1 MNKTFLLI
9 WIILQFALLLVGWG
23 WVFVDRKNVK
33 RKKAAGRQYKES
45 GSADGSFDEID
56 FQEENPQKRPSD
68 RKAMYWPVPM

>member
-33 RKKAAGRQYKES
+33 RKKAPYILLILGAVML
-45 GSADGSFDEID
+45 AIFM
-56 FQEENPQKRPSD
+56 FFF
-68 RKAMYWPVPM
+68 VPKI